1 MIEIYFNTFFENS
14 FLIYFEF
21 IIYFL
26 YCYLTNIDLFEI
38 ILKSKNI
45 QNNLEY
51 LNFKIYYTYILCNLC
66 IKIIEKTLK
75 KCLL

>member
-51 LNFKIYYTYILCNLC
+51 LNFKIYYIYILCNLC

-75 KCLL
+75 